1 MTVNTNALLRCE
13 VKGLKVTVRG
23 IDKTVEL
30 PRVGSL
36 VREVDGA
43 YYVEVRCHWVSEERK
58 LPIVQL
64 PNNRLLEVQKESLRW
79 MPKAA

>member
-23 IDKTVEL
+23 VDRTVEL
-30 PRVGSL
+30 PRVGAPI
-36 VREVDGA
+36 REVDGIQ
-43 YYVEVRCHWVSEERK
+43 YIEVRCHWISEERK

-64 PNNRLLEVQKESLRW
+64 PNNRLLEVREESVKW
-79 MPKAA
+79 VPKAA

>member
-1 MTVNTNALLRCE
+1 MVNTNAWLRCE

-23 IDKTVEL
+23 VDRTVEL
-30 PRVGSL
+30 PRVGSPL
-36 VREVDGA
+36 REIDGA
-43 YYVEVRCHWVSEERK
+43 YYLEVRCHWVSDERR

-64 PNNRLLEVQKESLRW
+64 PNNRLLEVRKEALMW